1 MSTTPVKAGVMM
13 IENVTWLQLQQVGQF
28 LLSKE
33 DLTGYE
39 SARVMINRAVGGDR
53 AAKERCVA
61 ILNKYL
67 APEVPA

>member
-1 MSTTPVKAGVMM
+1 MTDTT
-13 IENVTWLQLQQVGQF
+13 IENVTWLQLQQVNDF

-33 DLTGYE
+33 DLAGYE
-39 SARVMINRAVGGDR
+39 SARAMINRAVGGDR

-67 APEVPA
+67 APEPA